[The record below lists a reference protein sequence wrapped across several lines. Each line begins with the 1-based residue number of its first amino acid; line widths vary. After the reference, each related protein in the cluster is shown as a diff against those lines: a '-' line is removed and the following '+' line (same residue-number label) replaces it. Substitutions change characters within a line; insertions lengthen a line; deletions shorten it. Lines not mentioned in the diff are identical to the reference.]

1 MRPHPRNVLFIAAT
15 TGFIL
20 IATTQWVRT
29 LSQVSFVIPSS
40 LPTAPP
46 DPLLEPHQRAAALLP
61 ATGRISYLTDR
72 DFATDPGSLARFYR
86 AQSHLAPRVLDQH
99 DDNHW
104 ALADYEDAAALDRL
118 LAQSNW
124 TLIEPVG
131 EGMAVLR
138 RAEVPR

>member
-1 MRPHPRNVLFIAAT
+1 MRPRLRNVLFIAAT

-20 IATTQWVRT
+20 IATMQWVRT

-40 LPTAPP
+40 LPTAPH

-61 ATGRISYLTDR
+61 AMGRISYLTDR
-72 DFATDPGSLARFYR
+72 DFAKNPGSLARFYL

-99 DDNHW
+99 DDNDW
-104 ALADYEDAAALDRL
+104 ALADYEDAATLDAL
-118 LAQSNW
+118 LAKGNW

-131 EGMAVLR
+131 EGMAVLG
-138 RAEVPR
+138 RAEVRR